1 MRMVSRLLLLA
12 LLAIA
17 PAITSATADEP
28 VQDDIEGWTAT
39 CRDAMGKLGKALKA
53 ELQAAVKAEGDV
65 GALRICNLEAVPITE
80 TISTEDG
87 LLIGRTSLK
96 TRNPANIP
104 DVWERSILEEFASRR
119 ESGESATDLEA
130 WTIITDEIGHRTFR
144 YMRAIPTAPMCL
156 KCHGRR
162 LNDDIAAKI
171 AELYP
176 DDRATGFKA
185 GDVRGAFTV
194 MLPVD

>member
-28 VQDDIEGWTAT
+28 VQDDIEGWMAT